1 MSQSLIQPSF
11 AAGELAPALWA
22 RVDLAKYHVG
32 AKTLRNFFV
41 LPSGGASNRPGTQ
54 FVGQAANS
62 AVRLIPFQFNVYQT
76 YVLELTDHLLRV
88 ITNGGY
94 VMKGGTPFSMP
105 TPWPADVLPYLKFTQ
120 TADVMTLCCEGV
132 PTTPSTGNA
141 PQAAGSTPEGDGT
154 LVYELRR
161 VGPTDHDWTLGVPYF
176 TPAIYPPAVTATPAV
191 AGATGSGCVYY
202 SYVVTALIDGE
213 ESLPSVR
220 ADFVGATLY
229 YASNQNI
236 VNTVEWAPVTGAS
249 RYRIYKAN
257 SIGQESFSS
266 MYGSGLNP
274 IPAGAQYGYIGTATG
289 TNFVDTNIA
298 PDFTQ
303 GPPQGINP
311 FNTNS
316 IQGPIIPTNGGSGLA
331 LPNYAIIDH
340 TGGGAQLQ
348 LNISSSGSLTSV
360 DVQNG
365 GQGWTWAQ
373 MVVFSGAGMGA
384 LLELTWSVSAIP
396 GTTNTATFKLTAV
409 RVLAGGSGYS
419 GNTKAF
425 LPYGVNGSPPPGIA
439 LTIASGAVTG
449 ASITAG
455 GGTSGAGTIYYCQ
468 KTAAITNAGD
478 GSGSYYFAPAA
489 AVIDLGAA
497 VSVVIPT
504 PICQGS
510 PNVAPGCCAYF
521 QGRRVFGGGKT
532 TPEEINFSQSGAYS
546 NFGTSFPTVDSD
558 AISISIASRQINAIK
573 HLVSVNAL
581 LALTASGAFKISSG
595 SANGTLTPSTTTALP
610 QAYNGCSDV
619 PPLIINNDILYI
631 QARGSRV
638 RDLSYNFYADVFT
651 GSDLTV
657 MSPHLFFG
665 HTILDWCYAEE
676 PYNLIWA
683 VRDDGI
689 VICLTYLKEQ
699 DVYAWSRHDFSGAS
713 GTDRVLSV
721 ASVSEGTEDAVYFAV
736 SRTLP
741 GINGGNPVTY
751 VERLHSRNFQTGGT
765 ADVTKAWFVDCGL
778 EYSGSPKTV
787 FTGLDHLD
795 GAQVAILADGNVQP
809 AQTVSNGTITLEHP
823 ASTVITGLPFS
834 ADLQTLDMDVQ
845 GMGSV
850 QGKRKSISAVTLRLE
865 NTRGL
870 KAGPDQEHLTEIKE
884 RRQEGY
890 GQAIA
895 LRTGDERLVLSP
907 SWNTHGSVWIRQD
920 QPLPATVLGLIPEV
934 RGGDDA

>member
-1 MSQSLIQPSF
+1 MSENLIQPSF
-11 AAGELAPALWA
+11 AAGELAPALWS

-76 YVLELTDHLLRV
+76 YVIELTDRLLRV

-94 VMKGGTPFSMP
+94 VTNGGTPFSMA
-105 TPWPADVLPYLKFTQ
+105 TPWPADVLPYIKYTQ

-132 PTTPSTGNA
+132 PTTPTSGHA
-141 PQAAGSTPEGDGT
+141 PQTSGGSAEADGT
-154 LVYELRR
+154 LIYELRR
-161 VGPTDHDWTLGVPYF
+161 VGPTDHDWSLGVPYF
-176 TPAIYPPAVTATPAV
+176 TPAIYPPAAQGTPAV
-191 AGATGSGCVYY
+191 AAASTSGIVYY
-202 SYVVTALIDGE
+202 SYVVTAENDSE

-220 ADFVGATLY
+220 TDFVGSTLY
-229 YASNQNI
+229 YAGNQTYT
-236 VNTVEWAPVTGAS
+236 NTINWTPVIGAT
-249 RYRIYKAN
+249 RYRIYKATPI
-257 SIGQESFSS
+257 SQGGFTS
-266 MYGSGLNP
+266 MYGSGLKP
-274 IPAGAQYGYIGTATG
+274 IPAGAMYGYIGTATG

-316 IQGPIIPTNGGSGLA
+316 IQGPIVPTNGGSGLA
-331 LPNYAIIDH
+331 VPNYAIIDH

-348 LNISSSGSLTSV
+348 LNVSSGGSLTSI

-373 MVVFSGAGMGA
+373 LVVFSGAGTGA
-384 LLELTWSVSAIP
+384 LLELSWSVTAIT
-396 GTTNTATFKLTAV
+396 GTNNTALFKLTGV
-409 RVLAGGSGYS
+409 KILAGGSGYS
-419 GNTKAF
+419 ASTQAF
-425 LPYGVNGSPPPGIA
+425 LPYGVGGSPPAVIA
-439 LTIASGAVTG
+439 LTISSGAVAGVSVTL
-449 ASITAG
+449 G
-455 GGTSGAGTIYYCQ
+455 GGASGAGTAYYCQ
-468 KTAAITNAGD
+468 KTSTITNATD
-478 GSGSYYFAPAA
+478 GNGAYYFAPAA
-489 AVIDLGAA
+489 AVIDLGTAS
-497 VSVVIPT
+497 SVVIPT
-504 PICQGS
+504 PIGQGT

-521 QGRRVFGGGKT
+521 QGRRVFAGGKL
-532 TPEEINFSQSGAYS
+532 TPEQINFSQSGSYS

-595 SANGTLTPSTTTALP
+595 AANGTLTPSKTSALP
-610 QAYNGCSDV
+610 QAYNGCADV
-619 PPLIINNDILYI
+619 PPIIINNDILYV

-676 PYNLIWA
+676 PYNLVWA

-689 VICLTYLKEQ
+689 VLCLTYLKEQ
-699 DVYAWSRHDFSGAS
+699 DVYAWSRHDFTGVS

-721 ASVSEGTEDAVYFAV
+721 ATVSEGMEDAVYFAV
-736 SRTLP
+736 SRTIP
-741 GINGGNPVTY
+741 GVNGGSPVTY
-751 VERLHSRNFQTGGT
+751 VERLHSRNFLSNGQ
-765 ADVTKAWFVDCGL
+765 ADITKAWFVDCGL
-778 EYSGSPKTV
+778 GYSGPPMTV
-787 FTGLDHLD
+787 FSGLNHLT
-795 GAQVAILADGNVQP
+795 GAQVSIIADGNIQP
-809 AQTVSNGTITLEHP
+809 PQVVVNGTVTLQHP
-823 ASTVITGLPFS
+823 ASNVVVGLPYS
-834 ADLQTLDMDVQ
+834 ADLQTLDMDVA
-845 GMGSV
+845 GAGSV
-850 QGKRKSISAVTLRLE
+850 QGKRKSVTAVTLRLE

-870 KAGPDQEHLTEIKE
+870 KAGPDLAHLTEIKE
-884 RRQEGY
+884 RSRETY
-890 GQAIA
+890 GQAVA
-895 LRTGDERLVLSP
+895 PKTGDERIVLSP
-907 SWNTHGSVWIRQD
+907 SWNTHGSLWIRQE